1 MQGSRSGVLEW
12 LLRHWPGSS
21 APVPLGIADSTS
33 NLRIHH
39 RVVVDTP
46 RVMGRLQ
53 GL

>member
-1 MQGSRSGVLEW
+1 MKGPSERSLGVA
-12 LLRHWPGSS
+12 PS
-21 APVPLGIADSTS
+21 AQAGFIFEVSLGIADSTS

-46 RVMGRLQ
+46 TVMGRLQ

>member
-1 MQGSRSGVLEW
+1 LEW

-21 APVPLGIADSTS
+21 AQVSLGIADSTS

-39 RVVVDTP
+39 RAVVDTP
-46 RVMGRLQ
+46 TVMGRLQ